1 MDKPYTDET
10 SMFRKELMVNGFV
23 VVTEIL
29 EFYESLG
36 DSLPVLVERFKDI
49 SYVYYEEDE
58 EYDYIRILT
67 TVEDKKGWISI
78 GFISKKRKKI
88 FDQMMFLAS
97 QLTNIAAGKL
107 SKNDRLK
114 DIFKRFMKKN

>member
-1 MDKPYTDET
+1 M
-10 SMFRKELMVNGFV
+10 
-23 VVTEIL
+23 
-29 EFYESLG
+29 
-36 DSLPVLVERFKDI
+36 PVLVERFKDI

-114 DIFKRFMKKN
+114 DIFERFMKKN